1 MTAAHGRDA
10 GRDRGA
16 VILEFA
22 IVAALFMTLLWGII
36 AYGVIF
42 AVQQNMTHGASEA
55 ARATITQ
62 GEPNRV
68 PDPCCPTYGVI
79 DDNGADTLAIE
90 AFAMNLVTTDQL
102 DWHPDL
108 VANAT
113 VTVDVHE
120 CDYDQALDCLTVEIT
135 YPWGT
140 APIVPVL
147 FDVAVP
153 DVLEASATV
162 QLSQGS

>member
-1 MTAAHGRDA
+1 MSGAPATDRTRDL
-10 GRDRGA
+10 GA

-36 AYGVIF
+36 GYGVIF

-55 ARATITQ
+55 ARGALTQ
-62 GEPNRV
+62 GTPGRINDGS
-68 PDPCCPTYGVI
+68 PYGAIDPAGAGPIETFAI
-79 DDNGADTLAIE
+79 D
-90 AFAMNLVTTDQL
+90 LVNQTQL
-102 DWHPDL
+102 DWHPDI

-113 VTVDVHE
+113 VTADVHA
-120 CDYDQALDCLTVEIT
+120 CTYDAALDCLTVAIT
-135 YPWGT
+135 YPWET
-140 APIVPVL
+140 NPIVPTL

-153 DVLEASATV
+153 DALEATSTV